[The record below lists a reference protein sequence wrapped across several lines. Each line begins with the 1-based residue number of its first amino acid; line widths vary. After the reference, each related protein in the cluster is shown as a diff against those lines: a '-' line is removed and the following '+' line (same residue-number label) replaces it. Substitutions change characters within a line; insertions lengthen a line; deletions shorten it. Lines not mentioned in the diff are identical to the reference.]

1 MLCVE
6 VPVCDV
12 GMSSEMPVS
21 FSSSFF
27 FLESAPFGRS
37 GLIHTITSN
46 STLNNPVQTVQA
58 LFPLQISPLTLILK
72 F

>member
-6 VPVCDV
+6 VPVYDV
-12 GMSSEMPVS
+12 GMSSEMPVSS

-37 GLIHTITSN
+37 GL
-46 STLNNPVQTVQA
+46 
-58 LFPLQISPLTLILK
+58 
-72 F
+72 

>member
-6 VPVCDV
+6 VPVYDV

-27 FLESAPFGRS
+27 SWSLRLLEEAD
-37 GLIHTITSN
+37 
-46 STLNNPVQTVQA
+46 
-58 LFPLQISPLTLILK
+58 
-72 F
+72 